1 MPSSPLIIA
10 VSLALV
16 GSHRAPPP
24 PACAFPP
31 LFAKSGSGQLAPPS
45 APITQQSS
53 AKYADALRQW
63 RTNCTT
69 ALKCNAS
76 IYKVEQLQWT
86 QTSYIQP
93 QIHPYDLYFFDPDT
107 LNYTVPKYLADLKQ
121 RYGGVDAI
129 LLWSTFPQLGIDD
142 RNQYDMVRTM
152 PGGVAGVK
160 ALIAELHS
168 HGVKVLLAYN
178 PWDTGTRQERCGD
191 GGYVGGTDANPCP
204 PGTAMND

>member
-1 MPSSPLIIA
+1 MANGSSSSVRRDLHRFFRRKIEIEKSRRIYQKPMPSSPLIIA

-69 ALKCNAS
+69 ALK
-76 IYKVEQLQWT
+76 YTRLLQPLRCW
-86 QTSYIQP
+86 
-93 QIHPYDLYFFDPDT
+93 
-107 LNYTVPKYLADLKQ
+107 PKLADTAVHRAAPL
-121 RYGGVDAI
+121 I
-129 LLWSTFPQLGIDD
+129 LLIL
-142 RNQYDMVRTM
+142 
-152 PGGVAGVK
+152 
-160 ALIAELHS
+160 
-168 HGVKVLLAYN
+168 
-178 PWDTGTRQERCGD
+178 C
-191 GGYVGGTDANPCP
+191 
-204 PGTAMND
+204 

>member
-69 ALKCNAS
+69 ALKYTRLLRLLQPLRCWPKLADTAVHRAASLNLLTRGNILMTSLSLSILNQRRYNAS

-121 RYGGVDAI
+121 R
-129 LLWSTFPQLGIDD
+129 
-142 RNQYDMVRTM
+142 
-152 PGGVAGVK
+152 
-160 ALIAELHS
+160 
-168 HGVKVLLAYN
+168 
-178 PWDTGTRQERCGD
+178 
-191 GGYVGGTDANPCP
+191 
-204 PGTAMND
+204 